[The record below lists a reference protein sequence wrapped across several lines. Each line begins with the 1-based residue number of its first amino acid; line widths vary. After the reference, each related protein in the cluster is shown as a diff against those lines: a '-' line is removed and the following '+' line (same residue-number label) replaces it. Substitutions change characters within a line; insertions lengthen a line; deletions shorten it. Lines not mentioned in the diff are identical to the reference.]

1 MKNLLITKT
10 NRMAHLH
17 TLHIRPQVYV
27 DLLEGDDKHPYYLY
41 VGATED
47 YVRRYH
53 QKIQSF
59 DDFTAGDNDGWSTP
73 DFCRKN
79 HRVKATLSLTFVDG
93 GKTCA
98 AAERDTFMKWFHVLD
113 CNMEQVRGA
122 DWCRPVTLQWSDSRF
137 YGRKGRGSTLRAAY
151 DAWVE
156 EGAAAAVDA
165 HKQAFLA
172 YIQALL

>member
-1 MKNLLITKT
+1 
-10 NRMAHLH
+10 
-17 TLHIRPQVYV
+17 
-27 DLLEGDDKHPYYLY
+27 
-41 VGATED
+41 
-47 YVRRYH
+47 
-53 QKIQSF
+53 
-59 DDFTAGDNDGWSTP
+59 
-73 DFCRKN
+73 
-79 HRVKATLSLTFVDG
+79 
-93 GKTCA
+93 
-98 AAERDTFMKWFHVLD
+98 MKWFHVLD